1 MENNQKILRI
11 HISNS
16 KPVEVSDFTRT
27 MSAFGTMFSCFAQKN
42 GKSKEEANARLYV
55 SKIVEGSIDIH
66 LVELATASMLPF
78 IENTNLVIEFAKH
91 IKSIYDYYISG
102 NGKKPD
108 LSVPELK
115 GAHDMMSV
123 TANDKGSN
131 MAVQVINGDVDRVIY
146 EGCTFNFIEGNS
158 IQNQSARE
166 LKDMK
171 MISDEGDV
179 YSRQLMTI
187 FQVQKGGNQTG
198 NKGII
203 DAISDKKMGLVFDS
217 DELRNKILR
226 SDDNPMKK
234 GYVVDV
240 IVLTAS
246 GKPVAYKILNLHD
259 VIDLD

>member
-1 MENNQKILRI
+1 MGGNQNILRI

-16 KPVEVSDFTRT
+16 KPVEVTDFTKT

-42 GKSKEEANARLYV
+42 GKSKEEANSRLYV

-66 LVELATASMLPF
+66 LVELVTASMIPF
-78 IENTNLVIEFAKH
+78 MENTNLIMEFAKH

-102 NGKKPD
+102 NGNKPD

-131 MAVQVINGDVDRVIY
+131 MAVQVINGDVGKVVY
-146 EGCTFNFIEGNS
+146 EGCSFNFIEGNS

-187 FQVQKGGNQTG
+187 YQVQKGGNQAG

-203 DAISDKKMGLVFDS
+203 DAISDKKMGLVFDT
-217 DELRNKILR
+217 DELRDKILR

-240 IVLTAS
+240 VVLTAA
-246 GKPVAYKILNLHD
+246 GKPAAYKILNLHD